1 MRLSRSGYSTIIAM
15 LMTAFLVALSAGVL
29 SVMVQSAGVS
39 RAVLHGTEASVAAES
54 ALEYALLKIRN
65 HRAGFEDAIASDDR
79 ERQLVAVPTAD
90 IPAGM
95 LYDIDASGTSYTGT
109 LAPGEFAVFSLFVD
123 PGVSTGTGSKHPNPS
138 GFRTMSSTSG
148 FSFSADGDF
157 AWNIIGSDSTG
168 ATYGIAGTGGLAR
181 SVGSATGAI
190 VRSGIRKDFDAGTA
204 RFDLSSQGIDDFA
217 RTYESPYLIIQNY
230 TGSPRAYSMS
240 ASTAFGYPAHRIVAS
255 GIVGNIRQNIALV
268 EDSNRLFEVLKYS
281 LFNR

>member
-1 MRLSRSGYSTIIAM
+1 M

-39 RAVLHGTEASVAAES
+39 RAVLHGTEASITAES

-65 HRAGFEDAIASDDR
+65 HRAGFEDSIATDDR
-79 ERQLVAVPTAD
+79 ERSLVSVPTAD

-109 LAPGEFAVFSLFVD
+109 LAAGEFAVFSLFVD
-123 PGVSTGTGSKHPNPS
+123 PGVLTGTGSKHPNPS
-138 GFRTMSSTSG
+138 GFRAVTRTDG
-148 FSFSADGDF
+148 FVFSADGDF
-157 AWNIIGSDSTG
+157 AWNVIGSDAAG

-181 SVGSATGAI
+181 SVGSSSGAT
-190 VRSGIRKDFDAGTA
+190 VRSGIRKDFDAA
-204 RFDLSSQGIDDFA
+204 SLRFDLSSQTIDNFV
-217 RTYESPYLIIQNY
+217 RTYDNSYFIVQNY
-230 TGSPRAYSMS
+230 SGSPRAYSVS
-240 ASTAFGYPAHRIVAS
+240 ASTAFGYPAHRVVAS
-255 GIVGNIRQNIALV
+255 GVVGNIRQNISLT